1 VRGTRER
8 LAWRRSFA
16 LAAIGAI
23 AAVAPGIATAAT
35 FSNPTPIAVPAAGD
49 KGPGNPYPSTINVAG
64 VPGAVVKARVTLIS
78 VSHPLAQHVQ
88 ALLVAPGGQLTVLIS
103 GCGDTSA
110 MSNQT
115 FAFDDA
121 APTALVPDSSGPCVG
136 GTYRPTPMNF
146 GEFEPPAPPG
156 FHQGAMSFLNGS
168 PANGTWQL
176 FANDY
181 VGGDPQVGSIAGGWS
196 LDVFTNAAPPPP
208 PNATPPSGT
217 CRGKPATMTG
227 TDGADRLVGTYGA
240 DVILGLGGSD
250 RISGLAGNDTICSGN
265 GKDTLNGGKG
275 RDILLGEKGKD
286 RLKGGGGRD
295 VCRGGKGNDSAGTC
309 EVEKSI

>member
-1 VRGTRER
+1 M
-8 LAWRRSFA
+8 
-16 LAAIGAI
+16 
-23 AAVAPGIATAAT
+23 AAT

-49 KGPGNPYPSTINVAG
+49 KGPGSPYPSTINVAG

-103 GCGDTSA
+103 GCGDTSPI
-110 MSNQT
+110 SNQT

-181 VGGDPQVGSIAGGWS
+181 VGGDPQVGFIAGGWS
-196 LDVFTNAAPPPP
+196 LEVFTNAKPENVTA
-208 PNATPPSGT
+208 ATGT
-217 CRGKPATMTG
+217 CRGKRVTMTG
-227 TDGADRLVGTYGA
+227 TGGNDRLVGTDGA
-240 DVILGLGGSD
+240 DVILGLDGSD
-250 RISGLAGNDTICSGN
+250 KISGLAGNDTICSGN
-265 GKDTLNGGKG
+265 GKDILKGGKG
-275 RDILLGEKGKD
+275 RDILLGQRGKD

-295 VCRGGKGNDSAGTC
+295 ICKGGKGADSARTC
-309 EVEKSI
+309 EIEKSI